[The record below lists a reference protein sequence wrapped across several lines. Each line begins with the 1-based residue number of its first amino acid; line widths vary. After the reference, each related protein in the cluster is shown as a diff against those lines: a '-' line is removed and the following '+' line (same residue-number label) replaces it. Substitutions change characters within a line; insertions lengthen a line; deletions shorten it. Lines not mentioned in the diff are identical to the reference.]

1 MSQDLGLREV
11 GEDDFDFQDVDLDP
25 LQDESDENTNDSE
38 KAEEAEEDLEKPKE
52 EEVFEVET
60 ILDRK
65 LASNGELLYYVKW
78 VSMINRRGVAGHV
91 LQIPVNSV

>member
-1 MSQDLGLREV
+1 MSKDLGLRKVE
-11 GEDDFDFQDVDLDP
+11 EDNFDFQDVELDP
-25 LQDESDENTNDSE
+25 IQDESDENENISE
-38 KAEEAEEDLEKPKE
+38 KSEEVLEDYEKSKE

-78 VSMINRRGVAGHV
+78 VSIIDICTR
-91 LQIPVNSV
+91 

>member
-1 MSQDLGLREV
+1 MREV
-11 GEDDFDFQDVDLDP
+11 GEDNFDFQDVDLDP
-25 LQDESDENTNDSE
+25 IKDESDENENISE
-38 KAEEAEEDLEKPKE
+38 KSEEVVEDYEKSKE

-78 VSMINRRGVAGHV
+78 VSIIDITKQYLV
-91 LQIPVNSV
+91 LAFLRNPTLLVVC

>member
-1 MSQDLGLREV
+1 MSKDLGLREV
-11 GEDDFDFQDVDLDP
+11 GEDNFDFQDVDLDP
-25 LQDESDENTNDSE
+25 IQDDSDENKNDNE
-38 KAEEAEEDLEKPKE
+38 KSEEAEEDCEKPKE

-78 VSMINRRGVAGHV
+78 VSIIFH
-91 LQIPVNSV
+91 

>member
-1 MSQDLGLREV
+1 MSQDCGLREV

-25 LQDESDENTNDSE
+25 IQDEPDENKNIS
-38 KAEEAEEDLEKPKE
+38 KNAEEVIEDDEKSEE

-78 VSMINRRGVAGHV
+78 VSI
-91 LQIPVNSV
+91 IDICTT